1 MQRSTWLYIVLCAC
15 CLALAPGFAAAQQ
28 AGGAA
33 PTPEEQ
39 AMMAAA
45 MPGEHHQHLNH
56 MAGSW
61 NTKLKFWM
69 APGTAPMESTGTA
82 EAKWILGG
90 RYLESVHMGNVMGM
104 PFEGHG
110 TEGYDNLAKQYVG
123 TWVDNMGTG
132 VMVSEGTCSEG
143 GKVHTS
149 QSEMIDP
156 MSGKMVKI
164 RSVVKAVD
172 ANTFRMDMYMTPAGG
187 AEYQTMELVAT
198 RK

>member
-1 MQRSTWLYIVLCAC
+1 MQRRIWSLCALAAC
-15 CLALAPGFAAAQQ
+15 GLALVAGLAAAQQ
-28 AGGAA
+28 GGSG

-45 MPGEHHQHLNH
+45 APGEHHRHLDYLV
-56 MAGSW
+56 GSW
-61 NTKLKFWM
+61 NTKVTFWM
-69 APGTAPMESTGTA
+69 APGQPPMQSTSSA

-90 RYLESVHMGNVMGM
+90 RYVESIHKGDVMGM

-132 VMVSEGTCSEG
+132 IMVSKGTCSDG
-143 GKVHTS
+143 GKVHS
-149 QSEMIDP
+149 SEGEMIDP
-156 MSGKMVKI
+156 MSGQTVKV
-164 RSVVKAVD
+164 RSVVTAVD
-172 ANTFRMDMYMTPAGG
+172 PNSYRMEMYMTAPG
-187 AEYQTMELVAT
+187 APEFKSMELVAT